1 MSERSERPRTCQR
14 PLATRSTARA
24 ANKPCFK
31 NIQWGLVCDLANFPG
46 LHTPNL
52 KDPFFGDRIIEIPVR
67 NRQLARTTRIR
78 PDMLALLLA
87 AEQGLLVARAPVS
100 VRRTGKIGLI
110 APPMQ
115 PPNFNQDQQFELEK
129 LRVQAELAKEKAE
142 SDTKLAK
149 EKAEADAKVAKES
162 IVPTAVAQIT
172 VGVSL
177 GLVIIAGVV
186 PTVVTLSQVLVQ
198 NNLELNSVKTENK
211 KLLEENKK
219 LEEKE
224 PPSPPA
230 THPHHCQH
238 QHPPTHTPP
247 PPATIFLSVRTPPA
261 ATPRLRP
268 SARPPSPSLPPQ
280 HSCQVNPLPTR
291 VFRPQ
296 AGECGPGQATR

>member
-1 MSERSERPRTCQR
+1 
-14 PLATRSTARA
+14 
-24 ANKPCFK
+24 
-31 NIQWGLVCDLANFPG
+31 
-46 LHTPNL
+46 
-52 KDPFFGDRIIEIPVR
+52 
-67 NRQLARTTRIR
+67 
-78 PDMLALLLA
+78 MLALLLA

-129 LRVQAELAKEKAE
+129 LRIQAELAKEKAESDTKLAKEKAE

-238 QHPPTHTPP
+238 QHPPTHTHRHHRPRSSYLCGPP
-247 PPATIFLSVRTPPA
+247 LQ
-261 ATPRLRP
+261 PRPGCARLLALLRQVY
-268 SARPPSPSLPPQ
+268 PPSTPAKSILSLPGC
-280 HSCQVNPLPTR
+280 SVLKQVS
-291 VFRPQ
+291 
-296 AGECGPGQATR
+296 AGPGKQLGNSAVFPRK

>member
-1 MSERSERPRTCQR
+1 
-14 PLATRSTARA
+14 
-24 ANKPCFK
+24 
-31 NIQWGLVCDLANFPG
+31 
-46 LHTPNL
+46 
-52 KDPFFGDRIIEIPVR
+52 
-67 NRQLARTTRIR
+67 
-78 PDMLALLLA
+78 MLALLLA

-162 IVPTAVAQIT
+162 IVPTAVATAVAQIT

-238 QHPPTHTPP
+238 QHPPTHTHRHHRPRSSYLCGPP
-247 PPATIFLSVRTPPA
+247 LQPRPGCARLLALLRQVYPPAL
-261 ATPRLRP
+261 LP
-268 SARPPSPSLPPQ
+268 SQSSPYPGVPSS
-280 HSCQVNPLPTR
+280 SR
-291 VFRPQ
+291 
-296 AGECGPGQATR
+296 